1 MNIENRVI
9 FYLVFFIV
17 MQVITSLS
25 RKILWKSVCK
35 AGEQPQRVS
44 EKKEASFCNNLQA
57 DKTCKTVFVRG

>member
-17 MQVITSLS
+17 MQVITLLS
-25 RKILWKSVCK
+25 RKILWNSVCK
-35 AGEQPQRVS
+35 PVEQPQRVS